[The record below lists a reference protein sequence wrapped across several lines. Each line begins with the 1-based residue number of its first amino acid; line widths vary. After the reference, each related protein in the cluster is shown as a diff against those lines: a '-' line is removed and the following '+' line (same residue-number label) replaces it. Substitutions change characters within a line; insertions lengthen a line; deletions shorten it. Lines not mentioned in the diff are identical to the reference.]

1 MSKPMVIRQEYV
13 IEMINEIHDSMTNV
27 CTSGATAVAG
37 IIMDSIHEDAIWV
50 GAQSDVTFG
59 EIETIVQIWIDDETA
74 AQEVEFDD
82 TPPSAQEIAWER
94 LCRLADISDALHAR
108 IVALDIRT
116 DGYFDKVIH
125 LGNRALRISQEGAR
139 IEQEYGFKI

>member
-13 IEMINEIHDSMTNV
+13 IEMINEIHDNMTNV
-27 CTSGATAVAG
+27 CTSGATAVAS
-37 IIMDSIHEDAIWV
+37 IIMDSIHEDAIWA
-50 GAQSDVTFG
+50 GTQNDVTFG

-74 AQEVEFDD
+74 VQEVEFDD
-82 TPPSAQEIAWER
+82 TPPSAKEIAWER

-116 DGYFDKVIH
+116 DGYFDKAIH